1 MRELSA
7 AIKCRKLC
15 SSESCDQTQ
24 IIMHS
29 TSQHSTTQ
37 WSKTR
42 LVGLYLRRVGYKHR
56 LELSTVLHFIVYL
69 NIPIEDAPHWVSEL
83 FSLWSSSCHSHP
95 SKKKL
100 ITVTQPNK
108 SLSQSPRQKK
118 KKRRKKKKPNTLPS
132 PNKPLTLSSTQTL
145 NTLTQP
151 PNYVI

>member
-1 MRELSA
+1 
-7 AIKCRKLC
+7 
-15 SSESCDQTQ
+15 
-24 IIMHS
+24 MHS

-95 SKKKL
+95 SKKKTYHSNPAKQIP
-100 ITVTQPNK
+100 ITVTQAEK
-108 SLSQSPRQKK
+108 EK
-118 KKRRKKKKPNTLPS
+118 KKRKKKS
-132 PNKPLTLSSTQTL
+132 LTPYQAQT
-145 NTLTQP
+145 NP
-151 PNYVI
+151 